1 MIVSN
6 NKIIQDLQAT
16 KDQLGPTDEEN
27 FVFKLLTDNNI
38 RVCQAEITVTST
50 NIGNAFILGHPS
62 NGVLGEPALGVNGQQ
77 VVLGAQAL
85 GSSEQIHFEENTDCA
100 F

>member
-1 MIVSN
+1 MSS

-27 FVFKLLTDNNI
+27 FVFKLLSVNNI
-38 RVCQAEITVTST
+38 RVCQAEITVTAT
-50 NIGNAFILGHPS
+50 NLGNAFTVGHPL
-62 NGVLGEPALGVNGQQ
+62 NGVVGPTIGVGGGQ
-77 VVLGAQAL
+77 VVVGAQAL